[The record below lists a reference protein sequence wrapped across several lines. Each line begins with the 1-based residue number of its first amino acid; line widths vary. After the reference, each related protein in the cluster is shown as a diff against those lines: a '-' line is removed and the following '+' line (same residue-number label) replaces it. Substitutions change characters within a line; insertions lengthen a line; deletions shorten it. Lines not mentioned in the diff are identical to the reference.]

1 MEPFI
6 TLIIV
11 TLGILIAGRFG
22 VKRLQPWTVALR
34 GGVAAMFLLTGVVH
48 FVYMRAELINMVPPS
63 LPNPDLLVT
72 ITGLLEIAG
81 AIGLLWK
88 PTVPWASAGLT
99 ALLIVMFPANIYLA
113 LEGSAIEP
121 FDALIP
127 RTILQLFFL
136 SATITILVTNVYIR
150 AIEKNNQQ

>member
-1 MEPFI
+1 
-6 TLIIV
+6 
-11 TLGILIAGRFG
+11 
-22 VKRLQPWTVALR
+22 
-34 GGVAAMFLLTGVVH
+34 
-48 FVYMRAELINMVPPS
+48 
-63 LPNPDLLVT
+63 
-72 ITGLLEIAG
+72 
-81 AIGLLWK
+81 
-88 PTVPWASAGLT
+88 
-99 ALLIVMFPANIYLA
+99 MFPANIYLA

>member
-81 AIGLLWK
+81 AIGLAMEANRSMGICWIN
-88 PTVPWASAGLT
+88 ST
-99 ALLIVMFPANIYLA
+99 AYRHV
-113 LEGSAIEP
+113 S
-121 FDALIP
+121 
-127 RTILQLFFL
+127 
-136 SATITILVTNVYIR
+136 S
-150 AIEKNNQQ
+150 